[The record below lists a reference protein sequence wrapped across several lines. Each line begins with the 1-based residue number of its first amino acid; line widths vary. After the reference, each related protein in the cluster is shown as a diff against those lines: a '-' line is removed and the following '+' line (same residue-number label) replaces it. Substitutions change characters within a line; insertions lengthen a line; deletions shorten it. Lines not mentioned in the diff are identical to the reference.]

1 MAHKPVKKETSMSE
15 TRKSDPRKDIRK
27 KLMAFTPVYDSITNT
42 LVGYVGNINLFGM
55 MVVSEHI
62 AEVGREVILNVEFP
76 NSLLKAEE
84 KNLVAPARVAWC
96 KQDESIKSCTIG
108 FEFTKI
114 TPEQGALIRTIMER
128 YHFRHSDL
136 A

>member
-1 MAHKPVKKETSMSE
+1 MND

-27 KLMAFTPVYDSITNT
+27 KLMAFTPVYDSITNS

-55 MVVSEHI
+55 MVVSEHM

-76 NSLLKAEE
+76 KSLLEGQE

-108 FEFTKI
+108 FEFTK
-114 TPEQGALIRTIMER
+114 TTEEQTALIRAIMER
-128 YHFRHSDL
+128 YHFRHSDV

>member
-1 MAHKPVKKETSMSE
+1 MSDP
-15 TRKSDPRKDIRK
+15 RKSDPRKDIRK
-27 KLMAFTPVYDSITNT
+27 KLMAFTPVYDSISNS
-42 LVGYVGNINLFGM
+42 LVGYVGNINMFGM
-55 MVVSEHI
+55 MVVSERV

-76 NSLLKAEE
+76 KSLLEADD

-108 FEFTKI
+108 FEFTK
-114 TPEQGALIRTIMER
+114 TTAEQTALIRRIMER
-128 YHFRHSDL
+128 YHFRHSDM

>member
-1 MAHKPVKKETSMSE
+1 MSE
-15 TRKSDPRKDIRK
+15 PRKTDPRKDIRK
-27 KLMAFTPVYDSITNT
+27 KLMAFTPVYDSISNS
-42 LVGYVGNINLFGM
+42 LVGYVGNINMFGM
-55 MVVSEHI
+55 MVVSERV

-76 NSLLKAEE
+76 KSLLEADD

-108 FEFTKI
+108 FEFTKL
-114 TPEQGALIRTIMER
+114 TPDQSVLIRTIMER
-128 YHFRHSDL
+128 YHFRHSDI